1 MPRLQPIQP
10 DDRKFKMHVLS
21 GGAAAA
27 VVKGVQAEFEQAT
40 GSRIDGTFSAVG
52 MMRDK
57 LVGGAPCDLVIL
69 TRPLIAQ
76 LIESGHVVPG
86 SARSLGLVKTG
97 VAVRSGTPHPTVR
110 TRDELHA
117 AMSAARGIY
126 FPDPE
131 KATAGIHFM
140 NVLKSLGLD
149 ESLCDRFRVFPNGA
163 TAMGEMAR
171 SSESDLIGCTQVT
184 EINYTE
190 GVDLVD
196 VLPAEFELSTDYTL
210 GICTHAQHPE
220 QAQLLAGLLTGK
232 ASEAVRRQ
240 GGFEF

>member
-1 MPRLQPIQP
+1 
-10 DDRKFKMHVLS
+10 MHVLS

-27 VVKGVQAEFEQAT
+27 VVQGVQAEFEKAS
-40 GSRIDGTFSAVG
+40 GRRIDGTFSAVG

-57 LVGGAPCDLVIL
+57 LLGGAPCDVIIL
-69 TRPLIAQ
+69 TKPLIEQ
-76 LIESGHVVPG
+76 LIASGHVVAG

-97 VAVRSGTPHPTVR
+97 VAVRSGAAHPSVK

-117 AMSAARGIY
+117 AMSAAQGIY
-126 FPDPE
+126 FPDPD

-140 NVLKSLGLD
+140 NVLKALGLN
-149 ESLCDRFRVFPNGA
+149 ESLQSRFRVFPNGA
-163 TAMGEMAR
+163 SAMAAMAQSQER
-171 SSESDLIGCTQVT
+171 GLIGCTQVT
-184 EINYTE
+184 EINYTP
-190 GVDLVD
+190 GVDLID

-210 GICTHAQHPE
+210 GICTGSQNPA
-220 QAQLLAGLLTGK
+220 QAQMLSDLLSGR

>member
-1 MPRLQPIQP
+1 
-10 DDRKFKMHVLS
+10 MHVLS

-27 VVKGVQAEFEQAT
+27 VVQGVQAEFEKIT

-57 LVGGAPCDLVIL
+57 LLGGAPCDVIIL
-69 TRPLIAQ
+69 TKPLIEQ
-76 LIESGHVVPG
+76 LVASGHVVPG

-97 VAVRSGTPHPTVR
+97 VAVRSGSVHPSVK
-110 TRDELHA
+110 TRAELHA
-117 AMSAARGIY
+117 AMSTAQGIY

-140 NVLKSLGLD
+140 NVLKALGLS
-149 ESLCDRFRVFPNGA
+149 ESLQSRFRVFPNGA
-163 TAMGEMAR
+163 SAMAAMAQ
-171 SSESDLIGCTQVT
+171 SQESGLIGCTQVT
-184 EINYTE
+184 EINYTQ
-190 GVDLVD
+190 GVDLID
-196 VLPAEFELSTDYTL
+196 VLPSEFELSTDYTL
-210 GICTHAQHPE
+210 GICRAAQNPAHAQIL
-220 QAQLLAGLLTGK
+220 ADLLSGS

>member
-1 MPRLQPIQP
+1 
-10 DDRKFKMHVLS
+10 MHVLS

-27 VVKGVQAEFEQAT
+27 VVQGVQAEFEQIT

-57 LVGGAPCDLVIL
+57 LLGGAPCDVVIL
-69 TRPLIAQ
+69 TQPLIAQ
-76 LIESGHVVPG
+76 LIASGHVLPG

-97 VAVRSGTPHPTVR
+97 VAVRSGTTHPPVK
-110 TRDELHA
+110 TRAELQAVMRA
-117 AMSAARGIY
+117 AQGIY

-140 NVLKSLGLD
+140 NVLKALGLD
-149 ESLCDRFRVFPNGA
+149 DSLKSKFRVFPNGA
-163 TAMGEMAR
+163 TAMGEMAK
-171 SSESDLIGCTQVT
+171 SLESGLIGCTQVT
-184 EINYTE
+184 EIHYTP

-196 VLPAEFELSTDYTL
+196 VLPPEFELSTDYSL
-210 GICTHAQHPE
+210 GICTSAQRPDH
-220 QAQLLAGLLTGK
+220 AQLLSDLLSGP

>member
-1 MPRLQPIQP
+1 
-10 DDRKFKMHVLS
+10 MHVLS

-27 VVKGVQAEFEQAT
+27 VVQGVQAEFEKIT

-57 LVGGAPCDLVIL
+57 LLGGAPCDVIIL
-69 TRPLIAQ
+69 TKPLIEQ
-76 LIESGHVVPG
+76 LMVTGHVMPG

-97 VAVRSGTPHPTVR
+97 VAVRSGSVHPSVK
-110 TRDELHA
+110 TRAELHA
-117 AMSAARGIY
+117 AMSTAQGIY

-140 NVLKSLGLD
+140 NVLKALGLN
-149 ESLCDRFRVFPNGA
+149 ESLQSRFRVFPNGA
-163 TAMGEMAR
+163 SAMAAMAQ
-171 SSESDLIGCTQVT
+171 SQESGLIGCTQVT
-184 EINYTE
+184 EINYTP
-190 GVDLVD
+190 GVDLID
-196 VLPAEFELSTDYTL
+196 VLPREFELSTDYTL
-210 GICTHAQHPE
+210 GICTASQNPA
-220 QAQLLAGLLTGK
+220 QAQMLSDLLSGR

>member
-1 MPRLQPIQP
+1 
-10 DDRKFKMHVLS
+10 MHVLS

-27 VVKGVQAEFEQAT
+27 VVQGVQAQFEQAT

-57 LVGGAPCDLVIL
+57 LVGGAPCDVVIL
-69 TRPLIAQ
+69 TKPLIEQ
-76 LIESGHVVPG
+76 LIASGHVVAG

-97 VAVRSGTPHPTVR
+97 VAVRSGTPHPRVQ
-110 TRDELHA
+110 TRAELHA
-117 AMSAARGIY
+117 AMSAAEGIY
-126 FPDPE
+126 FPDPD

-140 NVLKSLGLD
+140 SVLKALGLD
-149 ESLCDRFRVFPNGA
+149 ESLRSQFRIFPNGA
-163 TAMGEMAR
+163 TAMGEMGKSA
-171 SSESDLIGCTQVT
+171 ESGLIGCTQIT

-190 GVDLVD
+190 GVDLVA
-196 VLPAEFELSTDYTL
+196 VLPAEFELNTNYTL
-210 GICTHAQHPE
+210 GICTHTQNLQ
-220 QAQLLAGLLTGK
+220 QAQLLADLLSGP